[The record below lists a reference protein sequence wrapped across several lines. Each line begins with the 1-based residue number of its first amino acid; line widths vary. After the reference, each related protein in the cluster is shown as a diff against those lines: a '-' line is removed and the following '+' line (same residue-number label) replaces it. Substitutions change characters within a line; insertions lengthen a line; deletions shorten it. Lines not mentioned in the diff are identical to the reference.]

1 MTSAA
6 ALERNKTIVRS
17 FKECQGTRDETAVM
31 REILSPHYQR
41 LRGGMANL
49 AANARGAGFPE
60 TAHGLRAAFPDRVD
74 VIEDIIAE
82 GDRVGMI
89 WRLQG
94 THRGTLFGI
103 PGTGK
108 TIDIWEIGV
117 FRVIDGRIA
126 EGWFMADEVGVLRQL
141 GVNLPAR
148 PDGQRVLPAPPVAGE
163 FAEDV
168 LRRLEAGPAG
178 AQQRNK
184 IVVARSKTTA
194 PPAADRTPAAQ
205 LVQIAQAF
213 LQAYGTAL
221 STANAAQLAGLYGA
235 DSVLCLD
242 GQVAEGGANI
252 AAQVIT
258 PRLAGG
264 GISLRISKFDVQAVK
279 ATNQV
284 LIFLTGEASAF
295 PVSGA
300 APPLSRQPS
309 RPRPPALP
317 YPCVRAPAPP
327 GSPYARGWRTQLPSA
342 DDDS

>member
-1 MTSAA
+1 MAFGGFGGGAPAFGAA
-6 ALERNKTIVRS
+6 PA
-17 FKECQGTRDETAVM
+17 F
-31 REILSPHYQR
+31 
-41 LRGGMANL
+41 GGGGGGGGGGGSGGGGGGGGGGFGF
-49 AANARGAGFPE
+49 GA
-60 TAHGLRAAFPDRVD
+60 
-74 VIEDIIAE
+74 
-82 GDRVGMI
+82 
-89 WRLQG
+89 
-94 THRGTLFGI
+94 
-103 PGTGK
+103 
-108 TIDIWEIGV
+108 
-117 FRVIDGRIA
+117 
-126 EGWFMADEVGVLRQL
+126 
-141 GVNLPAR
+141 PA
-148 PDGQRVLPAPPVAGE
+148 
-163 FAEDV
+163 
-168 LRRLEAGPAG
+168 
-178 AQQRNK
+178 
-184 IVVARSKTTA
+184 A
-194 PPAADRTPAAQ
+194 PPAADRMPAAQ

-317 YPCVRAPAPP
+317 YSLRPRPRSARLAVRARLAHPITE
-327 GSPYARGWRTQLPSA
+327 RR
-342 DDDS
+342 